1 MTKKFDKLSPGPG
14 IGYVGTFGASD
25 WNWIERE
32 YGNPLPDRARDLI
45 SLATEYLT
53 LSFPVEES
61 APRIGGDDD
70 ILEEIRQFT
79 KQAKRIRDKLYSRH
93 LWTEDSLTDEQQRT
107 PLHLKLA
114 AQLEGIIS
122 DDVHDVPDAFRI
134 TLIGIIEIGGK
145 LLYRA
150 SERAYVIRQGD
161 AWSLWLVWLTLI
173 VEAFDLPPGTR
184 RDVYRDI
191 KLEPSQ
197 FVKLVKALHS
207 IACPNYHKSATDGGL
222 AKAIERVRS
231 NRKVPDRFY
240 VGNSVDLNRV
250 EEDIRAA
257 MPVRLKRVDVTPP
270 VHS

>member
-1 MTKKFDKLSPGPG
+1 MTKKFEKFSPGPG

-32 YGNPLPDRARDLI
+32 YGHQLPDRARDLI
-45 SLATEYLT
+45 NLATKYLT

-61 APRIGGDDD
+61 APRIGGGND

-79 KQAKRIRDKLYSRH
+79 EQAKRIRDKLYSRQF
-93 LWTEDSLTDEQQRT
+93 WTEDSLTDEQRRT
-107 PLHLKLA
+107 PPHLRLA

-122 DDVHDVPDAFRI
+122 DDVHDVSDAFRI

-161 AWSLWLVWLTLI
+161 AWSLWLIWLTLI
-173 VEAFDLPPGTR
+173 VEAFNLPSGTR
-184 RDVYRDI
+184 RDVYRAPV
-191 KLEPSQ
+191 EPSP
-197 FVKLVKALHS
+197 FVKLVKALHR
-207 IACPNYHKSATDGGL
+207 IACPNYRKSTTDGGM
-222 AKAIERVRS
+222 AKAIDRVRS
-231 NRKVPDRFY
+231 SCKVPDYIY
-240 VGNSVDLNRV
+240 VDNSVDLDRV

-257 MPVRLKRVDVTPP
+257 MPVRLKRVDVTPT